1 MVKTPGKNAIFFVLV
16 CVVLQMI
23 AFGIIIPVIPGL
35 LKELTDLPASEAVRW
50 GGQLTATFAVFNF
63 LFTPLLGNLSD
74 RYGRRAVL
82 LASTG
87 LLAIDFFIMG
97 LAQTVGVL
105 FLGRALAGMSSATL
119 ATANAY
125 IADTVPPESR
135 GKAFGMVGAAF
146 GIGFTLG
153 PVTGGLL
160 GEIDTRLPFYAAGVL
175 CLLNFVY
182 GWLVLPESLK
192 IEDRR
197 AFDIRRANPFGAF
210 AHFSKLPKIGWFIL
224 ALGILQFAQIVYPA
238 TWNFHG
244 DIRYGWSAGQIGAS
258 LALVGVGAA
267 IVQGGLMGQFI
278 KRLGAVRTALF
289 GFAINATAMMA
300 FAFASVPL
308 WAYLIIPISALGG
321 VAAPAINAIMSE
333 QTPKDAQGE
342 LQGAVA
348 SLQSFGLI
356 FGPVVMT
363 ETLRAFS
370 IDNAPVNFTGAAFSL
385 ASILVLL
392 ALIPF
397 FAGVR
402 ANHVPLTEKGD
413 PQRAAL

>member
-97 LAQTVGVL
+97 LAQAVGVL